1 MSVRKIFQRTDCC
14 TVVRSDISSI
24 PTEALRP
31 IKTTIKSGL
40 KNNDVKSRFMIFLL
54 TTNYWG
60 DQKWN
65 WAVYVTYGGDVHV
78 VFWFEN
84 DRSKAPGVGGRTFIW
99 ILRKQD

>member
-1 MSVRKIFQRTDCC
+1 
-14 TVVRSDISSI
+14 
-24 PTEALRP
+24 
-31 IKTTIKSGL
+31 
-40 KNNDVKSRFMIFLL
+40 MIFLL

-84 DRSKAPGVGGRTFIW
+84 DRSKAPGVGGRTFKW